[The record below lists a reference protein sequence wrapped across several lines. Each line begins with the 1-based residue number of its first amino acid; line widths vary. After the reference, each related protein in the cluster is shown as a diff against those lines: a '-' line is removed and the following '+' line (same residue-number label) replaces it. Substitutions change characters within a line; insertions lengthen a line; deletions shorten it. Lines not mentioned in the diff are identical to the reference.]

1 MKYIP
6 AENKQTKTVA
16 EICTHKDRL
25 GRSPFRPSLK
35 AKK

>member
-6 AENKQTKTVA
+6 AEIKQTKTVA
-16 EICTHKDRL
+16 EIGTHKESF

-35 AKK
+35 GK